1 MVWVPRLSKV
11 RGERAG
17 EAKRRVMA
25 RIRKVMN
32 MVITVYI

>member
-1 MVWVPRLSKV
+1 MVWSLQISKV

-17 EAKRRVMA
+17 EAKRRVMV
-25 RIRKVMN
+25 RIRQIMN